1 MTFKRD
7 LPAVVMAIGL
17 ATVPDQVKAQG
28 SVADVQQNKPTISS
42 SDERQT
48 ATSESEWKLG
58 GFLDVGYIKSFNSP
72 SNHLFR
78 SRGTTPRVDELD
90 VNMGGAYLRKNT
102 SDASPWGLELTVH
115 AGEDSKIFG
124 FSATAPNVGGA
135 NWLRHFG
142 PTNVSGVAPVGAGLT
157 IQGGIFSS
165 FIGYDSL
172 YTKDNFTYT
181 RPWTADFTPYLMLGV
196 NAGYAISEKVAL
208 TALIVN
214 GYWHLA
220 RANDVPSFGGQI
232 AYKPTGRITAK
243 QTLLYGPHQS
253 NTSLKYW
260 RFLSD
265 SIVERKTRAATTAIE
280 FQVSSELVDAAQ
292 RPRALWMAA
301 QVPVRWA
308 VHGPWSLTVR
318 PEFAWDRDGRWT
330 TFEQSVKAMTT
341 TLEHSIRF
349 RQAQTILRVEHRYD
363 NSKGRGGGFFKD
375 LEPGVVGLTPGQHL
389 LVFGWILTF
398 DASPRQRLG
407 I

>member
-7 LPAVVMAIGL
+7 LPAIVMAIGL
-17 ATVPDQVKAQG
+17 ATVADQAKAQG
-28 SVADVQQNKPTISS
+28 SVADVQQNTPTISS

-58 GFLDVGYIKSFNSP
+58 VFLDVGYIKSFNSP

-102 SDASPWGLELTVH
+102 SDASPWGLELTVQ
-115 AGEDSKIFG
+115 AGEDAKTFG

-135 NWLRHFG
+135 NWLRHLG
-142 PTNVSGVAPVGAGLT
+142 PTNVSWVVPIGTGLT
-157 IQGGIFSS
+157 VQSGIFSS
-165 FIGYDSL
+165 VIGYDSL
-172 YTKDNFTYT
+172 YTKDNVAYT

-196 NAGYAISEKVAL
+196 NAGYVIREKVAL

-220 RANDVPSFGGQI
+220 RANDVPSVGGQI
-232 AYKPTGRITAK
+232 AYKPIGRMTAK

-308 VHGPWSLTVR
+308 VHGP
-318 PEFAWDRDGRWT
+318 
-330 TFEQSVKAMTT
+330 
-341 TLEHSIRF
+341 
-349 RQAQTILRVEHRYD
+349 
-363 NSKGRGGGFFKD
+363 
-375 LEPGVVGLTPGQHL
+375 
-389 LVFGWILTF
+389 
-398 DASPRQRLG
+398 
-407 I
+407 